1 MTSPVRTLLDRTD
14 ITIQK
19 LQALSEESQ
28 GIYKQLFTLQSSTG
42 NLAFLDDNVGTR
54 IHDDFR
60 VFSDLLWK
68 ARDIAG
74 DIRTAAID
82 FRYAMMGIIRDQRVL
97 PEQKIE
103 SMEQWSHSMR
113 PKLDSASN
121 LPTEF
126 SKLALDMQA
135 VAKELEGHL
144 AEKHQKPSKESLDRT
159 RKPLYFTYLAKRL
172 SRLLILTGTFHRV
185 TSLLLRRSL
194 KLVTGGQKQDSRAVD
209 PLPAVHSRKRSRPC
223 GSDVVSLTN
232 RTSADLTSLS
242 SKMEVFGD
250 IYEIL
255 FKEIDELTNELRSE
269 DSLDTLSP

>member
-1 MTSPVRTLLDRTD
+1 
-14 ITIQK
+14 
-19 LQALSEESQ
+19 
-28 GIYKQLFTLQSSTG
+28 
-42 NLAFLDDNVGTR
+42 
-54 IHDDFR
+54 
-60 VFSDLLWK
+60 
-68 ARDIAG
+68 
-74 DIRTAAID
+74 
-82 FRYAMMGIIRDQRVL
+82 
-97 PEQKIE
+97 
-103 SMEQWSHSMR
+103 MR

-194 KLVTGGQKQDSRAVD
+194 KRELRIGRILFCGILRCLHLVVTGGQKQDSRAVD

-250 IYEIL
+250 IYEIV
-255 FKEIDELTNELRSE
+255 FHV
-269 DSLDTLSP
+269 LSPHSMRTDTRHLLVVQGNRRAH